1 MKKVL
6 LLSLLA
12 LLVAVL
18 PSMNAYAQGSDQ
30 IHYQGQLTMDGDK
43 PVNGQVPIT
52 FSIYDQE
59 FGGSALWVELQD
71 VPVVNGFFNVYLGSV
86 NPINLKFD
94 GQYWLEMQIGNA
106 KYPRQQLTASP
117 YAMSSLHAIDADTAN
132 VALVAVAVADGAV
145 GIAGLADE
153 LKNFTGDLEGE
164 IPNATIKRGVVT
176 QDKLAPNVTV
186 PPSGPASGDLT
197 GTYPDPLI
205 AVGAVK
211 TDRIFNK
218 AVTTAKIDDMAVT
231 TDKIDYQAVTPE
243 KLAPGELDQVLMTN
257 ASGEVYWGIP
267 ELPEYPDG
275 GVDIYGDYWTNVM
288 VGGIHGR
295 QIVEDPVNYP
305 VNDGMVYMYDEATR
319 MWIPV
324 ATAGDVTGPIDEIIV
339 TGIQE
344 IPVSDVDPLNGQVFM
359 YDGTQWAPTT
369 AQGDVI
375 GPFDMLDIAEN
386 TIGVPELVAT
396 NDDDSGNK
404 PRDLSDN
411 GRFMYFADAQM
422 YWSKAAA
429 GNDRMTAVWDD
440 TNAEFIWDAPA
451 SNVTFPLM
459 GTGTYN
465 PNDPITLQGANN
477 GNEILTWTG
486 SAWEYDLVDE
496 MNLKTDIYPGQTE
509 DGWVL
514 TWDATLGLM
523 TWDEPYAK
531 VWTATPI
538 TGDGSAADPVA
549 LVDGLDGEIYLWDPT
564 VNGGE
569 WVHQLMA
576 VGGGSDISLL
586 DARAQM
592 LDLQINPSAV
602 GNTEIA
608 NDAVDADK
616 IADDAVGEEH
626 IQTGAVT
633 SDEIE
638 NETIQTIDIANDAVT
653 TAKIDPSVNPD
664 EFMVTTGGGTTAW
677 ATFNM
682 NGQFTGNG
690 VSVPLAVAADAI
702 TTVEIANDAV
712 TDTELANNSVDT
724 PAIQD
729 DAVTTAKID
738 PSANTNEFLVT
749 TDGGITAWSNFNING
764 QFTGNGIGTPL
775 AIAAGAVTSVEIAA
789 NAVTDVE
796 LADGSVDNAAI
807 QADAV
812 TVNNILESPNPNQI
826 MVTTAGGVTA
836 WESLNLNAQFTGN
849 GVGTPVAIA
858 ADAITATEI
867 AANAVTDVEL
877 NNDAVDTPAI
887 QNNAVTTGKIAP
899 GNNNEFMITTDGGT
913 TAWAAF
919 VANPL
924 QFNGDGITN
933 ALTIGADAITAT
945 EIAANAV
952 TDSELNDG
960 AVDEGAIQANAVT
973 TGKIAPGN
981 NNEFMVT
988 TDAGVTAW
996 AGFVTDATQFTGD
1009 AVTNPL
1015 TIATNAIT
1023 ATELADNSVDNGAIQ
1038 ANAIDA
1044 TKIQVGAVTTDEIL
1058 NGTIAAIDIANDA
1071 IESQH
1076 IAAGAINDA
1085 TFIANDVINPDHM
1098 DPTGGVIGNALI
1110 IDAGNAPAWGTPDIE
1125 WTSLPDGTTTGQFAY
1140 WNGAAWVLSTGAAPT
1155 GTQVIKWMDGP
1166 GEAQWADDALTIPFA
1181 YSGVTN
1187 AANDPLFSLEKTD
1200 NMGDGLVVTVPTDA
1214 AGSDA
1219 NAIIA
1224 TGGGPAQPTVDVIKN
1239 TNIGLSTG
1247 ALRVD
1252 ADVATLD
1259 ENSYGIYV
1267 DYDIA
1272 DDGNN
1277 AYNTAGIMVD
1287 NDVTGAT
1294 ATALYTGGNFDVIA
1308 DGGLVAGAL
1317 ATTDIAAARNVG
1329 MASFVG
1335 IADPAAAIAGLAAD
1349 AGVYTQV
1356 GATTTG
1362 VEVDAD
1368 QGIGVNVQNDGANT
1382 TGIFVNNGTGDGIY
1396 TEAQD
1401 AAALVAVST
1410 TTGAGTVDV
1419 FNAGT
1424 GEAILAASTG
1434 NDPTVGIINL
1444 SDGEAIEGINTSATD
1459 HTAIFGNLGAGG
1471 ALFVEAP
1478 TANGVADDN
1487 YVAVVRNNSGADGR
1501 GMLIEGIAEDF
1512 GGIPPFDGVY
1522 GAYTDDN
1529 DAVLVVRNNN
1539 AAAASSLD
1547 FLAIKTYGSIQANSG
1562 MYSQTVV
1569 AGTSVIVGDP
1579 NGANVTI
1586 VPPAVPGGP
1595 MVVGGPMDVEG
1606 DVIVATAPYSFDNP
1620 SADEDVYVKGNLEV
1634 DGVIFGGMTGTLSG
1648 GDGLD
1653 SFAYNGSVNVTANV
1667 EVSEIAGAGLEDD
1680 GANNLRISAAAAGD
1694 GLAGGAGS
1702 PLEVT
1707 PGNLIDITGDAV
1719 TVEPSVTNGDL
1730 MQTVGG
1736 IATWQSVAT
1745 VMADLEDGQ
1754 GIADFTYDGSGA
1766 ATVAID
1772 LSANAGLQFNGAAP
1786 NGTLEINTGDGVTLN
1801 ANALDVVV
1809 ADFAGMNLED
1819 DGANNLRIAATA
1831 AGDGL
1836 GGGGAAVLNV
1846 NTGDGVTVNADNV
1859 EVVVADFA
1867 GDGLIDDGSNNL
1879 EVNDGDGLA
1888 IAADVLNVVVADFA
1902 GTGLED
1908 DGVNNLRISAAAA
1921 GDGLAGGG
1929 GSPLEVTPG
1938 NLIDITGDAVTVEPS
1953 VTNGDLMQTVGG
1965 IATWQSVA
1973 DIMADLTD
1981 GNGIADFTYDG
1992 SAIATVEI
2000 DLTANAGLEFTGA
2013 APNGTLGIDEGM
2025 GLYFNG
2031 NELEVNQGDGLAFN
2045 GDVLEVDE
2053 GNGLTFTAGVLEVD
2067 QGDGLGFNG
2076 TTLEVDEGD
2085 GLNFNAGV
2093 LQVNQGDGL
2102 AFNAGVLEVDEADGL
2117 QMIAN
2122 QLAVNVADFAGAG
2135 LVANANDLD
2144 VNVGDGLGI
2153 TADVVAVELSATP
2166 GLEFN
2171 AGDLQVATGNL
2182 IGIDGAGDVELT
2194 AGANGQIIWTTGGA
2208 AAWANVATVMADLED
2223 GDGIADFTYDGG
2235 AAATVAVEVA
2245 DFAGTGLEDDGSNDL
2260 RIAAAAAGDGLAGG
2274 AGAALSVNVGN
2285 GLEINADVV
2294 EVELEADGAIVF
2306 DGVNDGL
2313 EINTGNGITITANAL
2328 VANTDGTTIDFTA
2341 GQLRVTPDGITGT
2354 HIANSAVASTELAT
2368 DGATGN
2374 TMVTAINNGTGTI
2387 ADGRIDAAL
2396 VRDTENTAVVDIS
2409 GNHAA
2414 GYQINTASAAT
2425 GDRIITAINQGSAQI
2440 DGARLNE
2447 TDPTWSGTANQ
2458 TTAITR
2464 SGQVTIGPAA
2474 IPVII
2479 ADATAG
2485 SEVGLSTAINWAG
2498 TYATT
2503 NTHALLS
2510 IANTPGAADGTNY
2523 GIYAKALGAGNY
2535 AGFFDGDVQVDDA
2548 DFTVTNAGS
2557 NVLFADD
2564 DGVQVDNNVVAG
2576 GRAAL
2581 EVTNATSGE
2590 AIHAENTGG
2599 VGQYTAS
2606 FINNGALGETV
2617 YIESQSN
2624 AALNVV
2630 NNTSANDAITVQGG
2644 IQYTGG
2650 TLSSNPVAGAH
2661 PLMLMNHGGT
2671 GSAMVASADGAGA
2684 AVLDL
2689 THSGLGGDGNTI
2701 LAVNDAATAATID
2714 VTNLDATNGSLALA
2728 INNGATKLSYLGG
2741 LGGSLAN
2748 SGQYSVYQVT
2758 VGGGN
2763 ITALPSTG
2771 ADGQIF
2777 YVINTSG
2784 GVITVTGAASGVFA
2798 LNNGEASAFV
2808 CAGNVWYRI
2817 F

>member
-71 VPVVNGFFNVYLGSV
+71 VPVMNGFFNVYLGSV

-404 PRDLSDN
+404 PRDLTDN

-514 TWDATLGLM
+514 TWDATLNLM

-576 VGGGSDISLL
+576 VGPGTDISLL
-586 DARAQM
+586 DPRAQM

-608 NDAVDADK
+608 NDAVDANK
-616 IADDAVGEEH
+616 IADDAVGTEH
-626 IQTGAVT
+626 IQADAVT
-633 SDEIE
+633 TDEIL
-638 NETIQTIDIANDAVT
+638 NETIIAEDIAANAVT
-653 TAKIDPSVNPD
+653 TAKINPSVNAD

-690 VSVPLAVAADAI
+690 VSTPLAVAADAI
-702 TTVEIANDAV
+702 TAVEIAAEAV
-712 TDTELANNSVDT
+712 TDSELANNSVDT

-749 TDGGITAWSNFNING
+749 TDGGITAWSNFNINA

-796 LADGSVDNAAI
+796 LADGSVDNGAI

-849 GVGTPVAIA
+849 GVGTPIAIA
-858 ADAITATEI
+858 
-867 AANAVTDVEL
+867 
-877 NNDAVDTPAI
+877 
-887 QNNAVTTGKIAP
+887 
-899 GNNNEFMITTDGGT
+899 
-913 TAWAAF
+913 
-919 VANPL
+919 
-924 QFNGDGITN
+924 
-933 ALTIGADAITAT
+933 ADAITAT

-1015 TIATNAIT
+1015 TIAAGGVGS
-1023 ATELADNSVDNGAIQ
+1023 TE
-1038 ANAIDA
+1038 
-1044 TKIQVGAVTTDEIL
+1044 
-1058 NGTIAAIDIANDA
+1058 IANDA
-1071 IESQH
+1071 IEPQH

-1166 GEAQWADDALTIPFA
+1166 GEAQWADDAMTIPFA

-1200 NMGDGLVVTVPTDA
+1200 NMGDGIVVTVPSDA

-1224 TGGGPAQPTVDVIKN
+1224 TGGGPGEPTVDVVRS
-1239 TNIGLSTG
+1239 TALGLNEG
-1247 ALRVD
+1247 ALRVN
-1252 ADVATLD
+1252 ADIATLD
-1259 ENSYGIYV
+1259 AHSSAIRI
-1267 DYDIA
+1267 DLDIA
-1272 DDGNN
+1272 DDGLNN
-1277 AYNTAGIMVD
+1277 YNAGGIYGTT
-1287 NDVTGAT
+1287 DVTGGSPNSIYSGAAFET
-1294 ATALYTGGNFDVIA
+1294 MA
-1308 DGGLVAGAL
+1308 DAGLVAGVMSE
-1317 ATTDIAAARNVG
+1317 TDDAAARNVG

-1335 IADPAAAIAGLAAD
+1335 IADPQAAIAGLAAD
-1349 AGVYTQV
+1349 AGVYTNV
-1356 GATTTG
+1356 GGTTTG

-1382 TGIFVNNGTGDGIY
+1382 TGIFINNGTGDGIY

-1401 AAALVAVST
+1401 AAAMVAVST
-1410 TTGAGTVDV
+1410 TTGAGTVDI

-1424 GEAILAASTG
+1424 GEAILAASAG

-1444 SDGEAIEGINTSATD
+1444 ADGEAIEGINTSATD
-1459 HTAIFGNLGAGG
+1459 HTAIFGNLGTGG
-1471 ALFVEAP
+1471 ALFAEAA

-1501 GMLIEGIAEDF
+1501 AMLIEGIAEDF

-1562 MYSQTVV
+1562 VYSQTVV

-1579 NGANVTI
+1579 AGANVTI

-1653 SFAYNGSVNVTANV
+1653 GFAYNGSANVTANV
-1667 EVSEIAGAGLEDD
+1667 DVTEIVGAGLV
-1680 GANNLRISAAAAGD
+1680 ANANDID
-1694 GLAGGAGS
+1694 
-1702 PLEVT
+1702 VNV
-1707 PGNLIDITGDAV
+1707 GNMIQITGGNEVALTNGAV
-1719 TVEPSVTNGDL
+1719 GQMIWTNGVGTAEWTDVTN
-1730 MQTVGG
+1730 
-1736 IATWQSVAT
+1736 
-1745 VMADLEDGQ
+1745 VMADLE
-1754 GIADFTYDGSGA
+1754 
-1766 ATVAID
+1766 
-1772 LSANAGLQFNGAAP
+1772 
-1786 NGTLEINTGDGVTLN
+1786 
-1801 ANALDVVV
+1801 
-1809 ADFAGMNLED
+1809 
-1819 DGANNLRIAATA
+1819 
-1831 AGDGL
+1831 
-1836 GGGGAAVLNV
+1836 
-1846 NTGDGVTVNADNV
+1846 
-1859 EVVVADFA
+1859 
-1867 GDGLIDDGSNNL
+1867 
-1879 EVNDGDGLA
+1879 
-1888 IAADVLNVVVADFA
+1888 
-1902 GTGLED
+1902 
-1908 DGVNNLRISAAAA
+1908 
-1921 GDGLAGGG
+1921 
-1929 GSPLEVTPG
+1929 
-1938 NLIDITGDAVTVEPS
+1938 
-1953 VTNGDLMQTVGG
+1953 
-1965 IATWQSVA
+1965 
-1973 DIMADLTD
+1973 D

-1992 SAIATVEI
+1992 SAAMTVEV

-2013 APNGTLGIDEGM
+2013 APNGTLGVNEGA
-2025 GLYFNG
+2025 GLQFDGAGAIEVNDGDGLNFNG
-2031 NELEVNQGDGLAFN
+2031 DMLQVNQGDGLGFN
-2045 GDVLEVDE
+2045 AGVLEVDE

-2102 AFNAGVLEVDEADGL
+2102 AFNAGVLEVDEGFGL
-2117 QMIAN
+2117 TMIAN
-2122 QLAVNVADFAGAG
+2122 QVAVDSPALAGDGLAGAAG
-2135 LVANANDLD
+2135 TALS

-2171 AGDLQVATGNL
+2171 GGDLQVATGNL

-2194 AGANGQIIWTTGGA
+2194 AGAVGQIIWTNNPGGNA
-2208 AAWANVATVMADLED
+2208 EWTDVTNVMADLED
-2223 GDGIADFTYDGG
+2223 GQGIADFTYDGGVAATVEIDLTANAGLEFTGAAPGGTLGVNEGAGLQFDGAGAIEVNDGDGLNFNGDMLQVNQGDGLGFNAGVLEVDEGNGLTFTAGVLEVDQGDGLGFNGTTLEVDEGDGLNFNAGVLQVNQGDGLAFNAGVLEVDEGFGLTMIANQVAVDSPALAGDGLAGAAGTALSVNVGDGLGITADVVAVELSATPGLEFNGGDLQVATGNLIGIDGAGDVELTAGAVGQIIWTNNPGGNAEWTDVTNVMADLTEGFAIQAFTYDGG
-2235 AAATVAVEVA
+2235 AAATVAVDA
-2245 DFAGTGLEDDGSNDL
+2245 PAL
-2260 RIAAAAAGDGLAGG
+2260 AGDGLAG
-2274 AGAALSVNVGN
+2274 ALNTALSVNVGN

-2306 DGVNDGL
+2306 DGVNGGL
-2313 EINTGNGITITANAL
+2313 EIATGNGITITGNAL
-2328 VANTDGTTIDFTA
+2328 VANTDMTTIDFTA

-2396 VRDTENTAVVDIS
+2396 VRDTENTAVIDIS

-2523 GIYAKALGAGNY
+2523 GVYAKASGATNF
-2535 AGFFDGDVQVDDA
+2535 AGFFDGRVQVDDA
-2548 DFTVTNAGS
+2548 DFIVTNAGS

-2564 DGVQVDNNVVAG
+2564 DGVQIDNNVAAG
-2576 GRAAL
+2576 VGARATL
-2581 EVTNATSGE
+2581 EVTNASTGE
-2590 AIHAENTGG
+2590 AIHAENTSAGG
-2599 VGQYTAS
+2599 TQYTAS
-2606 FINNGALGETV
+2606 FINNGNGGTV

-2624 AALNVV
+2624 AGLNVV
-2630 NNTSANDAITVQGG
+2630 NTNNALDAITVSGG

-2661 PLMLMNHGGT
+2661 PLMLMNHAGT
-2671 GSAMVASADGAGA
+2671 GPVMLASADGAGA

-2689 THSGLGGDGNTI
+2689 THTGVGGDGNTI

-2714 VTNLDATNGSLALA
+2714 VTNLNATNGSLALA
-2728 INNGATKLSYLGG
+2728 INNGATKLSYVGG

-2763 ITALPSTG
+2763 ITALPSAG